1 MTLTIFNTV
10 AKQDY
15 NVNLFITEDIDT
27 KKQNE
32 ISTELK
38 KNMADYK
45 KKCNK
50 IINNNNLGLTEVLAD
65 ENAGIYKILSEL
77 IKKQKNINCCDNVD
91 LSKFVLKS
99 SIPPCSNAIPDKYKD
114 YAQQY
119 KQDGR
124 EDEDEYHPLRINDK
138 FSIIFICIIVFT
150 IIVLTITVF

>member
-1 MTLTIFNTV
+1 MILTNNTL
-10 AKQDY
+10 KQR
-15 NVNLFITEDIDT
+15 
-27 KKQNE
+27 
-32 ISTELK
+32 
-38 KNMADYK
+38 MADYK
-45 KKCNK
+45 NKC
-50 IINNNNLGLTEVLAD
+50 NNNNLGFLDD

-150 IIVLTITVF
+150 IIVLTITVFLKSL